1 MERLNFARS
10 GLLLVAIIAMAGP
23 RHAVGQESLRCVS
36 ISTIDRTEVIDGQRI
51 AFYLTRD
58 RIYLNTL
65 DQSCHNLERGRPFS
79 YSISTGQLCSLDSI
93 TVLEDLG
100 GFSRGA
106 SCGLGVFEPTDEDSL
121 SVLRG
126 ELEPIEI
133 DIQEIEVDEG
143 DESAEE
149 GEDGEADVGEGEGE
163 GEADGGTV
171 DDDAAG
177 DAR

>member
-10 GLLLVAIIAMAGP
+10 GLLLVAIIALAGP
-23 RHAVGQESLRCVS
+23 RHADGQETLRCIS

-65 DQSCHNLERGRPFS
+65 DQSCHNLDRGQPFS
-79 YSISTGQLCSLDSI
+79 YSTSTGQLCSLDSI
-93 TVLEDLG
+93 TVLEDFG

-106 SCGLGVFEPTDEDSL
+106 SCGLGVFNPTDEDSL

-133 DIQEIEVDEG
+133 DVQEIEVDEG
-143 DESAEE
+143 DESAEDGE
-149 GEDGEADVGEGEGE
+149 GGEADGDEGEA
-163 GEADGGTV
+163 EADGGTV
-171 DDDAAG
+171 DDDEAAG